1 MLSKRYPIAFLV
13 PWRPRGGEISVQ
25 RLVSHRIST
34 VLVWGHYIVRK
45 ILRPSSS
52 AQKWNYRPYCG
63 RNKALSKTECGR
75 SGNTIKMVCIKGH
88 TCCLHTVSRSS
99 SFVSALGCSD
109 HAPRCSDQPPGGAR
123 AAAASWAP
131 RQGNIPTR
139 AHNQHRGYTFLW
151 TQKIPFALVSAVLLL
166 DQGAV

>member
-1 MLSKRYPIAFLV
+1 MKKNLSPLV
-13 PWRPRGGEISVQ
+13 YVIFM
-25 RLVSHRIST
+25 IDF
-34 VLVWGHYIVRK
+34 
-45 ILRPSSS
+45 
-52 AQKWNYRPYCG
+52 
-63 RNKALSKTECGR
+63 
-75 SGNTIKMVCIKGH
+75 
-88 TCCLHTVSRSS
+88 RSS

-151 TQKIPFALVSAVLLL
+151 TQKVSVIVFILIKFK
-166 DQGAV
+166 